1 MKASYEFVLL
11 SLLVAFSWESPL
23 NTQPPKQS
31 VRQVKLP
38 KKDWGTALVSRARIL
53 PGLKRKIRDCSRCSI
68 KWVMILNSVSGIGF
82 LRISVDWAKNSCL
95 LSVDLE
101 EDSIP
106 KRAISEDSGC
116 YDQSPS
122 CSYWA
127 LTGQCHN
134 NPNLQRTCCVWCNH
148 MKTLLQVKYFSC
160 HDKSSVHDCYRWAIQ
175 DECYK
180 NPAFMLQFCCNS
192 CRIEDVVIPW

>member
-31 VRQVKLP
+31 VRQ
-38 KKDWGTALVSRARIL
+38 
-53 PGLKRKIRDCSRCSI
+53 
-68 KWVMILNSVSGIGF
+68 
-82 LRISVDWAKNSCL
+82 
-95 LSVDLE
+95 VDLE